1 MKYLASFKW
10 NVRRAAAFVVLLF
23 GFAMCAYAAQT
34 ALTPQ
39 SPLGPYPGT
48 VSAGQLALTF
58 ASSDNVN
65 GNSFPCTGHEIL
77 LVDNTDAASQTV
89 TISSVADQ
97 FGRTQD
103 ITAYSLAAS
112 TFAVFN
118 FRGGCTGW
126 KQTDGTVHVLTSA
139 ATVKLAVI
147 QVQ

>member
-1 MKYLASFKW
+1 MKYITSHF
-10 NVRRAAAFVVLLF
+10 RRFAACAALLC
-23 GFAMCAYAAQT
+23 FAAMAAYATQT

-48 VSAGQLALTF
+48 VSAGQLAFTF
-58 ASSDNVN
+58 AASDNVN
-65 GNSFPCTGHEIL
+65 GNSFPCTGHEVL
-77 LVDNTDAASQTV
+77 LVDNTDAASQTI

-103 ITAYSLAAS
+103 ITAYSMAAG

-126 KQTDGTVHVLTSA
+126 KQTDGTVHILTSA
-139 ATVKLAVI
+139 ATVKVAVLTI
-147 QVQ
+147 Q